1 MASVASKVTILYL
14 ILSLVILSSVPS
26 ANGQGGRIECIK
38 ICAKWVFEN
47 VIVPVCIDYA
57 LQCLSPSPSPPA
69 ISPPKS
75 PPSPTPGQPPSSPS
89 PGGPNSPTGSGSGD
103 PHFVGAHGTR
113 YNFNGLP
120 GMDYCLFTD
129 SSVQM
134 NMHMIG
140 HIVNNGKGGK
150 AVRTWI
156 GKLGIMWKAGG
167 KSHSLVLSARDGPQL
182 ERGSGFLAGAELDHV
197 ALSALQVGETRALPG
212 GADFTF
218 NHIAPWGPEKK
229 NLSDVYFIKLP
240 GLVTIRVQL
249 RVETHPSLRT
259 STNAWTHV
267 DVALRQVHPTGKV
280 HGVLGQT
287 FRKDRGSRA
296 MKFSALG
303 SLLRRS
309 VAADG
314 HSGAGFLDGSTADY
328 ETSSVSAADC
338 RFSAFNEA
346 E

>member
-1 MASVASKVTILYL
+1 MATLARVCTLSL
-14 ILSLVILSSVPS
+14 ILSLVILSSSPS
-26 ANGQGGRIECIK
+26 VSAGPTGECIK
-38 ICAKWVFEN
+38 KCVKWLLDNVLVPLPCLEYEWICPSPPSPK
-47 VIVPVCIDYA
+47 P
-57 LQCLSPSPSPPA
+57 PSPSPGPA
-69 ISPPKS
+69 
-75 PPSPTPGQPPSSPS
+75 PPSPG
-89 PGGPNSPTGSGSGD
+89 GSGSGD
-103 PHFVGAHGTR
+103 PHFVGARGTR
-113 YNFNGLP
+113 DDFNGLP
-120 GMDYCLFTD
+120 GKDYCLFTD
-129 SSVQM
+129 SSVHI

-140 HIVNNGKGGK
+140 HVVNGSKGDK
-150 AVRTWI
+150 SVRTWM
-156 GKLGIMWKAGG
+156 GKLGIMWKEGG
-167 KSHSLVLSARDGPQL
+167 RSHSLVLSAREGPEL
-182 ERGSGFLAGAELDHV
+182 ERGSGFLAGAELDNV
-197 ALSALQVGETRALPG
+197 ALPTLQVGESRALPG
-212 GADFTF
+212 GVNFTF
-218 NHIAPWGPEKK
+218 NHISPWGPEKK
-229 NLSDVYFIKLP
+229 NLSDVYFVKLP

-338 RFSAFNEA
+338 RFSAFNEV